1 MPSTPQLTF
10 AQLMEIRG
18 AAEKMLGNKTS
29 LPPIHKD
36 LMQYWTTAEAKAFY
50 ESGGLSFPSS
60 YSPTKYE
67 PPPSYNMVASH
78 ATPAPAAPA
87 PAPAAAAAALELRDG
102 EW

>member
-50 ESGGLSFPSS
+50 ESGGLSFPCFV
-60 YSPTKYE
+60 PGCFRVGNK
-67 PPPSYNMVASH
+67 AF
-78 ATPAPAAPA
+78 
-87 PAPAAAAAALELRDG
+87 ALYGGLSIHKST
-102 EW
+102 

>member
-50 ESGGLSFPSS
+50 ESGGREPEQPIDRPLSLIF
-60 YSPTKYE
+60 
-67 PPPSYNMVASH
+67 SH
-78 ATPAPAAPA
+78 QKTGRLGRAKSRVPNT
-87 PAPAAAAAALELRDG
+87 ALQIP
-102 EW
+102 